1 MHSHN
6 QQAFVS
12 AIAAE
17 RFQAAQR
24 RAKAARLKHPPPVKS
39 YAAARVPPRRFDRS
53 VRRARA

>member
-6 QQAFVS
+6 QKAFVS

-17 RFQAAQR
+17 RVRAAER
-24 RAKAARLKHPPPVKS
+24 RSKAARLKHPPPVKN
-39 YAAARVPPRRFDRS
+39 YTARPPRRFNRTA

>member
-6 QQAFVS
+6 QKAFVS

-17 RFQAAQR
+17 RIQTAQR
-24 RAKAARLKHPPPVKS
+24 RAKAARLKHPPPVQS
-39 YAAARVPPRRFDRS
+39 YAAARIPQRRFDRS

>member
-17 RFQAAQR
+17 RVQTAQR
-24 RAKAARLKHPPPVKS
+24 RAKAARLKHPPPVK
-39 YAAARVPPRRFDRS
+39 AHAPARVFPRRFERS